1 MPPVET
7 GDPARFSDA
16 ASFVPD
22 RSDNAHLGFGGAS
35 HYCVGDPLA
44 RAEAQTA
51 LAALSEG
58 SSPPD
63 CTPTH
68 PRTATTPRCADRP
81 ICSSGSTAC
90 AEVGR
95 GARYIGARGCRDRSD
110 HRGGP
115 DHGFPP
121 RRATHCS
128 RASGGGRR

>member
-51 LAALSEG
+51 LAALSRRLVAPRLHAD
-58 SSPPD
+58 PPPYRD
-63 CTPTH
+63 N
-68 PRTATTPRCADRP
+68 A
-81 ICSSGSTAC
+81 SL
-90 AEVGR
+90 R
-95 GARYIGARGCRDRSD
+95 GPAHLLIRFNGMR
-110 HRGGP
+110 
-115 DHGFPP
+115 
-121 RRATHCS
+121 
-128 RASGGGRR
+128 